1 MTGGNA
7 GAAGGLGT
15 ESGKEKNDVRR
26 LASAVA
32 LLAVVGACGAAGIWG
47 TDYLLAQTG
56 GAASG
61 AGASG
66 TDGGRETVRVTVAT
80 PQRAE
85 VTDSAEA
92 IGTIHP
98 VRAIGLRPLA
108 SGRVSE
114 VAVTSG
120 ERVEEGDL
128 IVALDARA
136 ARASVAR
143 AEATRDEARSE
154 LARIEELSEENVA
167 AEARLEEARA
177 AAARAEAELEQAR
190 AALEDR
196 RLTAPFDG
204 TLGIVTAD
212 RGEYVDPSTTL
223 APLDDLSVVEVAFDL
238 PEDYYARVE
247 PGQRVDLATPVYPDR
262 AFTGTVS
269 VRGATIAP
277 ASRSFEVRA
286 RLDNP
291 GRRLAGGMFVEAEI
305 VFDRAEALTV
315 PDDAIVSEGET
326 TFVFTVADGTARRT
340 EIGVGESVG
349 NRTEVTRGLRE
360 DDRVVLTGWDDL
372 SDGAAVTVADGAPQ
386 EALR

>member
-1 MTGGNA
+1 M
-7 GAAGGLGT
+7 
-15 ESGKEKNDVRR
+15 RR
-26 LASAVA
+26 LARGLA

-56 GAASG
+56 DDASG
-61 AGASG
+61 GER
-66 TDGGRETVRVTVAT
+66 GREAARVTVA
-80 PQRAE
+80 RFERVE
-85 VTDSAEA
+85 VIDSAEA
-92 IGTIHP
+92 IGTVHP
-98 VRAIGLRPLA
+98 VREIELRPLA
-108 SGRVSE
+108 SGRVAE
-114 VAVTSG
+114 VAVVSG
-120 ERVEEGDL
+120 ERLEEGDL

-136 ARASVAR
+136 ARAAVAR
-143 AEATRDEARSE
+143 AEATRDEARSAF
-154 LARIEELSEENVA
+154 ARIGELSEENVA

-190 AALEDR
+190 AALADR
-196 RLTAPFDG
+196 RLTAPFAG

-212 RGEYVDPSTTL
+212 RGEYVDPSTSL
-223 APLDDLSVVEVAFDL
+223 APLDDLSAVEVAFDL
-238 PEDYYARVE
+238 PEEYYARVE
-247 PGQRVDLATPVYPDR
+247 PGQTVNLATPVYPER

-269 VRGATIAP
+269 VRGATIDP

-291 GRRLAGGMFVEAEI
+291 GRRLAGGMFVEAQI
-305 VFDRAEALTV
+305 VFDRAQALTV

-326 TFVFTVADGTARRT
+326 SFVYTVVEGTARRV

-349 NRTEVTRGLRE
+349 PRTEVTRGLAE

-372 SDGAAVTVADGAPQ
+372 SDGAAVRVAEAAPQ